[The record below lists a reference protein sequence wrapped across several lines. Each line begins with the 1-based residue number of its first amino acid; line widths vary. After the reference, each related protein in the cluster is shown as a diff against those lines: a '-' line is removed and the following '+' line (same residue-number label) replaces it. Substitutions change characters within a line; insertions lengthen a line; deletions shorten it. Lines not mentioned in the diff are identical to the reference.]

1 MYVGIDVGGTNLKAG
16 LVDEMG
22 RILAVE
28 RTPLDFR
35 GPEAFAATLAELS
48 RAVMDAGGAETSQ
61 VEYVGVG
68 LPGAVS
74 GGDVVYT
81 TNIPM
86 ENVPL
91 EALFRHTLDL
101 PLLLGNDADCAA
113 VGEFFCGAGQGTRD
127 FVVVTLGTG
136 IGDEFDISKVR
147 YHKIFIMADADVDG
161 SHICTL
167 MLTFFFRYMRPL
179 IDHGYVYVAQPPLFK
194 LQKGQT
200 VKYAYNDDEMKLLS
214 AEMPGAKVNRY
225 KGLGEMN
232 PDQLWETTMNPDN
245 RVIVQIKIEDAERAD
260 EAFSILMGEQV
271 EPRRQFIEKN
281 AKYANLD
288 V

>member
-1 MYVGIDVGGTNLKAG
+1 M
-16 LVDEMG
+16 DETG

-48 RAVMDAGGAETSQ
+48 RAVMAAGGAEPSQ

-101 PLLLGNDADCAA
+101 PLLLGNDGRSRCWRNS
-113 VGEFFCGAGQGTRD
+113 VSKGTSCMGML
-127 FVVVTLGTG
+127 VVKRT
-136 IGDEFDISKVR
+136 
-147 YHKIFIMADADVDG
+147 
-161 SHICTL
+161 C
-167 MLTFFFRYMRPL
+167 
-179 IDHGYVYVAQPPLFK
+179 PPSRC
-194 LQKGQT
+194 
-200 VKYAYNDDEMKLLS
+200 V
-214 AEMPGAKVNRY
+214 
-225 KGLGEMN
+225 
-232 PDQLWETTMNPDN
+232 
-245 RVIVQIKIEDAERAD
+245 
-260 EAFSILMGEQV
+260 
-271 EPRRQFIEKN
+271 
-281 AKYANLD
+281 
-288 V
+288 